1 MSNFAIF
8 AFVWPVVGTALL
20 CAFGLFLAR
29 RTRILYERT
38 QAAAAQRLGNGPAQ
52 GVATVVPR
60 SESIKADA

>member
-8 AFVWPVVGTALL
+8 AFAWPVVGTVFL

-38 QAAAAQRLGNGPAQ
+38 QAEAARRRDEGPARAAIMSQ
-52 GVATVVPR
+52 P
-60 SESIKADA
+60 ESARADA